1 MDLYC
6 MLRWTLIIL
15 FAKLSLERV
24 PEKHCRQDVKFNS
37 LISFSFVLCSFDFSF
52 FYFFLPL
59 LYCNRCRHRIWSCI
73 RRRKLSGGCIEIS
86 CWCGKFI
93 LFLALVGIFFGL
105 IQIYPFEA
113 LEFLTWWFFFYCHC
127 WHLCLALIFNLYHFL
142 VLETTWT
149 CKVATTVGFDVNWYP

>member
-1 MDLYC
+1 MQNYLLNVCLKSIVDR
-6 MLRWTLIIL
+6 MWNLIL
-15 FAKLSLERV
+15 WFLS
-24 PEKHCRQDVKFNS
+24 P
-37 LISFSFVLCSFDFSF
+37 FSFVLCSFDFSF

-93 LFLALVGIFFGL
+93 LFLALVGIFFCL

-113 LEFLTWWFFFYCHC
+113 LEFLTWWFFFLLSLLAFMPCFNFQFVSLSSLRN
-127 WHLCLALIFNLYHFL
+127 HLN
-142 VLETTWT
+142 V
-149 CKVATTVGFDVNWYP
+149 